1 MVIGYSFRDEHI
13 NDVILDAVLN
23 HKLSLF
29 VVDPS
34 GLQNIRRDPRA
45 SIPDRPAQLMDLL
58 PKVRGFS
65 DRPLSSTFGSDIFEQ
80 SKLTKFLNQGVYP

>member
-1 MVIGYSFRDEHI
+1 MVLGYSFSDEHI

-34 GLQNIRRDPRA
+34 GLQNIRQA
-45 SIPDRPAQLMDLL
+45 
-58 PKVRGFS
+58 
-65 DRPLSSTFGSDIFEQ
+65 
-80 SKLTKFLNQGVYP
+80 